1 MKDKFLSSTISN
13 YRKQEIENLNSY
25 LNQFKDCVSNPEI
38 ILYNFTRFVRS
49 QEITKLMV
57 FNELFKKIINIQGS
71 IIEFGVHN
79 GNNLFTLGHLSEI
92 LEHRNYSRQIIGVDP
107 LKDYSLP
114 NGKIIGYDD
123 ENKLI
128 KSIDLFNR
136 ACIFNQFSKI
146 RLIKKSFI
154 KGCSDILK
162 KDDII
167 CSMLL
172 MHIGLYKEEK
182 YILRNL
188 YNRIPKG
195 GVIVFGSINS
205 EDTPQCTKALVETI
219 GLNHEICRFDFATK
233 YSYLIKK

>member
-25 LNQFKDCVSNPEI
+25 LNQFKDYVSNPEI
-38 ILYNFTRFVRS
+38 ILYNFTRFVGVSRNN
-49 QEITKLMV
+49 QAYGIC
-57 FNELFKKIINIQGS
+57 ELFKKIINIQGS

-79 GNNLFTLGHLSEI
+79 SNNLFTLGHLSEI

-128 KSIDLFNR
+128 KSIDLFNK

-146 RLIKKSFI
+146 RLIKKIIYKRMFRHP
-154 KGCSDILK
+154 K
-162 KDDII
+162 K
-167 CSMLL
+167 
-172 MHIGLYKEEK
+172 
-182 YILRNL
+182 R
-188 YNRIPKG
+188 
-195 GVIVFGSINS
+195 
-205 EDTPQCTKALVETI
+205 
-219 GLNHEICRFDFATK
+219 
-233 YSYLIKK
+233 